1 MLTLWAMFRSP
12 LMIGCNLPEIDDFTL
27 NLITN
32 KEVLDINQYSKGN
45 KELFDRNGIIAWYA
59 QSEDELTHYIAIFNT
74 CLLYTSDAADE

>member
-1 MLTLWAMFRSP
+1 MSNFTPDEQYTMLTLWAMFRSP

-45 KELFDRNGIIAWYA
+45 KELFDTKWNNRLVCSKRRRI
-59 QSEDELTHYIAIFNT
+59 DP
-74 CLLYTSDAADE
+74 LYRHI